1 MKIYSNNHYE
11 KNSEGGIDMIHEYK
25 RGDRPVQPHEHK
37 GLRRP
42 IPPHERK
49 ALMSVELD
57 EKDLALLK
65 MVFGDEDTAEA
76 AAEIIQEAPPEIQI
90 LAIQLI
96 NLIEEEVA

>member
-11 KNSEGGIDMIHEYK
+11 KNMEGGNDMIHEHQ
-25 RGDRPVQPHEHK
+25 RGDKPILPYEHN

-49 ALMSVELD
+49 SLMLVELE
-57 EKDLALLK
+57 EKDLSLLK
-65 MVFGDEDTAEA
+65 IVFGDEDTAEA
-76 AAEIIQEAPPEIQI
+76 AAEIIREAPPEIQI

>member
-1 MKIYSNNHYE
+1 MKIYSNNILE
-11 KNSEGGIDMIHEYK
+11 KNMDGGIEMIHEHQ
-25 RGDRPVQPHEHK
+25 RGDRPVPPHEHD

-49 ALMSVELD
+49 ALMRVELD

-96 NLIEEEVA
+96 SLIEEEVA

>member
-11 KNSEGGIDMIHEYK
+11 KNTEGGIAMIYEHQ
-25 RGDRPVQPHEHK
+25 RGDRPVPLHERE

-49 ALMSVELD
+49 ALMRVELD
-57 EKDLALLK
+57 EKDIALLK
-65 MVFGDEDTAEA
+65 MIFGDEDTAEA
-76 AAEIIQEAPPEIQI
+76 AAEIIREAPPEIQI